1 MIVKSFVADTV
12 AGALKMAR
20 SELGGDAIIMKTRKI
35 NEMQQATVGGR
46 VEVTACVDRSPAVQP
61 NSVLAAVRD
70 VKSEPMVRV
79 KESVVPTGEITQ
91 KLDFLIDIFQT
102 PARRNSFPGQ
112 IGRLFAALLHADIPE
127 TIAYE
132 ISDKLS
138 GRYKGDDDYDLIA
151 ASAVDMLLEQ
161 MPKKRESYGF
171 KKGQKI
177 ALVGPAGGG
186 KTLLMGRLTAHLLR
200 NDKLPICLT
209 SLDQVKISAP
219 EELQS
224 YAEILDVDHFEM
236 PRQVDC
242 SLIDKQGQNR
252 VTFIDTPALN
262 ARERDE
268 IDVYAEKL
276 ARIKPNRII
285 GVFPATFRTS
295 DLLDMLRSYR
305 PLKLTELAVTMT
317 DQTCRLGGIVALSIQ
332 SGLPVTVL
340 GTGRRVDGIELDPDY
355 KKIIQLFLGVEEGK
369 DNG

>member
-20 SELGGDAIIMKTRKI
+20 SELGGDAIIMKTRRI
-35 NEMQQATVGGR
+35 NEMEQSAVGGR

-61 NSVLAAVRD
+61 NSVIAAVKD
-70 VKSEPMVRV
+70 VKSEPVARV
-79 KESVVPTGEITQ
+79 KDNVIPPSEITQ
-91 KLDFLIDIFQT
+91 KLDFLIDIFQA
-102 PARRNSFPGQ
+102 PVRRNSFPGQ
-112 IGRLFAALLHADIPE
+112 IGRLFTALLHADVPE
-127 TIAYE
+127 TIACE
-132 ISDKLS
+132 IADRLN
-138 GRYKGDDDYDLIA
+138 GHHKGDDDYDLIA
-151 ASAVDMLLEQ
+151 ASAVNMLLEQ
-161 MPKKRESYGF
+161 MPKQRESHGF

-224 YAEILDVDHFEM
+224 YAEILQVDHFDM
-236 PRQVDC
+236 PRQVDT
-242 SLIDKQGQNR
+242 SLIDKQGQDR

-276 ARIKPNRII
+276 SRIKPNRII

-295 DLLDMLRSYR
+295 DLMDMLRSYR

-317 DQTCRLGGIVALSIQ
+317 DQTCRLGGIIALSIQ

-340 GTGRRVDGIELDPDY
+340 GTGRRVNGIELTPDY
-355 KKIIQLFLGVEEGK
+355 RKIIQQFLGVEEGK